1 MVIDL
6 RAHIV
11 SLVAVFLALGLGILI
26 GISLIGGHAIA
37 RRQVIA
43 LQKEF
48 QALKQQNA
56 LKSQQLAAQAAQLAQ
71 DHGFAAAVVPA
82 LTAGHLT
89 GQTVAVVVTE
99 PGYDPSALT
108 SLLAQAGATVGPVVV
123 VNSPSVGLRSATLGQ
138 GEAALGVHGFTSA
151 ALWTQIASDTALE
164 LTSPT
169 TAPLVDWRALESDG
183 LVKVTGIS
191 TGPVQDVVLVGG
203 DPQGTEDPW
212 ITAFDVPLLD
222 GLKQAKVTI
231 VAGQTTPVTASAM
244 PAYQA
249 AGVSTVDDLDQPAG
263 EVALVYA
270 LAGEPGNYGVGT
282 DAHTLLPA
290 LTGP

>member
-37 RRQVIA
+37 RRQVVA

-56 LKSQQLAAQAAQLAQ
+56 LKSQQLAAQAAQIAQ
-71 DHGFAAAVVPA
+71 DHTFAAAVVPA

-89 GQTVAVVVTE
+89 GQTVAVVVSE

-108 SLLAQAGATVGPVVV
+108 SLLSQAGATVGPVVV
-123 VNSPSVGLRSATLGQ
+123 VDAPTVALRSSVLGE
-138 GEAALGVHGFTSA
+138 GEAALGVHGFTSSALWA
-151 ALWTQIASDTALE
+151 ALAADTAQE
-164 LTSPT
+164 LTNPT
-169 TAPLVDWRALESDG
+169 AAPTVHWHQLEKDG
-183 LVKVTGIS
+183 LLKVTGMS
-191 TGPVQDVVLVGG
+191 SGPVQDVVLVGG
-203 DPQGTEDPW
+203 DTQGTQDPW
-212 ITAFDVPLLD
+212 ITAFDIPLLD

-231 VAGQTTPVTASAM
+231 VAAQTTPVTASAM

-270 LAGEPGNYGVGT
+270 LAGEAGNYGVGA
-282 DAHTLLPA
+282 DAHALLPA
-290 LTGP
+290 LAGP